1 MGLQPWWAKMVAVL
15 GILLV
20 ISGPAVLV
28 AWLKLRERTLGPV
41 LDGNGW
47 AVNGRVAINMPLG
60 TVLTDRAH
68 LPAGASR
75 SLQDPYVDRAAR
87 MRRVVAWLLV
97 IAVAVALGV
106 ARWQHLWPFRKL
118 PG

>member
-1 MGLQPWWAKMVAVL
+1 VL
-15 GILLV
+15 GILLA

-47 AVNGRVAINMPLG
+47 AVNGRVASNMPLG
-60 TVLTDRAH
+60 KVLTDRAL

-75 SLQDPYVDRAAR
+75 SLQDPYTDRGAR
-87 MRRVVAWLLV
+87 TRRVVAWLLV
-97 IAVAVALGV
+97 IAVAVALGI